1 MTFEEWMKYNNY
13 SLKGMDEH
21 EAEFLMREAWD
32 CQQAKIKALESEN
45 KRLRSAALEVV
56 SWDWRELR
64 RRPNH
69 IDWITAPHAVD
80 KLKKALEGE

>member
-1 MTFEEWMKYNNY
+1 MTFEDWFDSN
-13 SLKGMDEH
+13 EH
-21 EAEFLMREAWD
+21 ASWDNACDVAREAWD
-32 CQQAKIKALESEN
+32 CQQAKIEALESEN